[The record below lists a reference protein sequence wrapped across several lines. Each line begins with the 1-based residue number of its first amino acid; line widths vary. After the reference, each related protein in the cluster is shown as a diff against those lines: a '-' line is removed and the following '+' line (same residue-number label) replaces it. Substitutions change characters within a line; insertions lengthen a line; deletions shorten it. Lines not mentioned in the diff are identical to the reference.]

1 MKKFLA
7 LLLPMFLLFWVSC
20 SHKYDS
26 DIHNLDF
33 YQWNLWED
41 ANADPQEDQ
50 PSCGWDDLHRGKGQ
64 LVRIPA
70 MLEEQNSESEHTGI
84 YWYHCRFTLPEQW
97 KEDSVSLVFD
107 GTSRDIKLFLNEKL
121 IGSYQGDK
129 GSIEL
134 DVSETIFHTR
144 DNHLS
149 IRISNDDGGSLGQ
162 LNGISRTE
170 LHKSN

>member
-1 MKKFLA
+1 MKKVLP
-7 LLLPMFLLFWVSC
+7 LLLTMFMLLWVSC

-26 DIHNLDF
+26 DIHNLNF

-41 ANADPQEDQ
+41 AKADPEEDL
-50 PSCGWDDLHRGKGQ
+50 PSCGWDDLHRGKGK
-64 LVRIPA
+64 LVRIPKL
-70 MLEEQNSESEHTGI
+70 LEEQSADNEHTGI

-107 GTSRDIKLFLNEKL
+107 GSSRNIKLFLNEKL
-121 IGSYQGDK
+121 LGSYQGDK

-149 IRISNDDGGSLGQ
+149 IRISNDDEGSPGK
-162 LNGISRTE
+162 LNGISRIE